1 MQKITNSEEKS
12 SYMYDIE
19 ESQIEKEEQDV
30 EIERRLEENQITQQM
45 LMEDLQKYS
54 S

>member
-1 MQKITNSEEKS
+1 
-12 SYMYDIE
+12 MYDIE